1 MFRLLHQPNFR
12 KLIAF
17 TERTI
22 MNGFPVVDGPCL
34 HDNNGK
40 KEDDLE
46 EDLSGI
52 FPVLF
57 HFFGFSG
64 RVWFFEFFILAMRTP
79 YNPALNAFL
88 ECDLVAREPIA
99 QFKEWFDEVCASPTM
114 KEPNA
119 VALATA
125 TRLVQPFL
133 ASGKMH
139 QHFLCI
145 HVPISRIV
153 ELFFDG

>member
-40 KEDDLE
+40 KEDNLE

-52 FPVLF
+52 FLCYFISLTSPAEC
-57 HFFGFSG
+57 G
-64 RVWFFEFFILAMRTP
+64 FFEFSILAMRTP

-125 TRLVQPFL
+125 PRLVQPFL
-133 ASGKMH
+133 ASGKIYTN
-139 QHFLCI
+139 FSCI

-153 ELFFDG
+153 EPFLDG